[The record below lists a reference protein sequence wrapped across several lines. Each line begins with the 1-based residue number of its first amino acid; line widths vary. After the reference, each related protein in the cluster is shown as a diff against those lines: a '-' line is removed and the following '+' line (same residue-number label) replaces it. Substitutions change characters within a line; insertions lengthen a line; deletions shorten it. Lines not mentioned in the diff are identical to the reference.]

1 MSFPI
6 KITKDYSNNLISLTE
21 LDEMIIK
28 YYKLKQSDK
37 LILDNQSISEN
48 PPVLNEI
55 NDNLKKNISTR
66 YEVEVAND
74 KLLRLVSE
82 FENYKKRTSK
92 ERLDLYKTASQELMT
107 ALLPIVD
114 DLNRAS
120 KEFEK
125 SKEKS
130 LIEGMSLIKNKFSDV
145 LKSQGLILID
155 VNNGDDFDAEI
166 HEAITQIP
174 AENNKMK
181 GKIIDVIESGYKLG
195 DKIIR
200 YPKVV
205 VGN

>member
-1 MSFPI
+1 MSFLI

-37 LILDNQSISEN
+37 LILDNQSISDN
-48 PPVLNEI
+48 PTILNDI
-55 NDNLKKNISTR
+55 NDNLKKNVSAR
-66 YEVEVAND
+66 SEGEVANN
-74 KLLRLVSE
+74 KFLILLSE

-92 ERLDLYKTASQELMT
+92 ERLDLYKSASQELMT

-114 DLNRAS
+114 DLTRAY

-125 SKEKS
+125 SKERN
-130 LIEGMSLIKNKFSDV
+130 LVEGMSLIKNKFSDV

-155 VNNGDDFDAEI
+155 VNNGDDFDVEI
-166 HEAITQIP
+166 HEAIAQIP
-174 AENNKMK
+174 AENDKMK

-200 YPKVV
+200 YSKVV

>member
-1 MSFPI
+1 MSSSKSKTPKKPTLKSQI
-6 KITKDYSNNLISLTE
+6 ESLEVSVKDE
-21 LDEMIIK
+21 K
-28 YYKLKQSDK
+28 DK
-37 LILDNQSISEN
+37 F
-48 PPVLNEI
+48 
-55 NDNLKKNISTR
+55 
-66 YEVEVAND
+66 
-74 KLLRLVSE
+74 LRLFAE

-107 ALLPIVD
+107 ALLPIID

-120 KEFEK
+120 NEFAK

-130 LIEGMSLIKNKFSDV
+130 LVEGMSLIKNKFSDI
-145 LKSQGLILID
+145 LKSQGLIL
-155 VNNGDDFDAEI
+155 VEVKNGDEFDAEI

-174 AENNKMK
+174 AENDKMK

-195 DKIIR
+195 EKIIR